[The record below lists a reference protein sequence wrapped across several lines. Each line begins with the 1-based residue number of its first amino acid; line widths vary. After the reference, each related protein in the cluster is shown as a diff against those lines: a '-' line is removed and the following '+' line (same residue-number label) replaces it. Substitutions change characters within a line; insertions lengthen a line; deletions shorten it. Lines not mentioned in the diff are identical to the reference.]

1 MVCVGGS
8 VAVSSVLA
16 GAPVYTAEAVRYG
29 AACLLLVALARLT
42 GRRVTWPRKT
52 EWLWLSG
59 IAVTGLVVFNLALVE
74 GSRHAEP
81 AVLGVAVACVPAVLA
96 LAGPLLEGSRP
107 RAAAVA
113 AALVVTAGAGL
124 VQGLGRTDA
133 IGVAWAVAV
142 FGCEAAFTLLAIPV
156 LGRHGPWGV
165 SVHATW
171 LATVMFGVLGAINEG
186 PLAVTKLDRADWLA
200 VGYLAVAVTAAA
212 FVLWYSSVR
221 RLGASRA
228 GLLTGIA
235 PVAAA
240 VSGVLLGG
248 RRPGRWSGPAS
259 RSSRPAWPSASGRG
273 GPNQNVLPARRRSL
287 AGLPGPGPRRPVR
300 RGHHRRH
307 RPGHGSPDHQGQ
319 ATAGRR
325 PGVRVSRNPGLAAR
339 LRPDGPEADSVPL
352 RGRVAAAP
360 VPHPGQPA
368 AAAPAG
374 RPGQRGLAGLRRPG
388 RRPRRGPGRLAARG
402 EVRVRPRGLPHVRRR
417 GRAPRPR
424 RGDLRR
430 PGRAG
435 ARPPLDQPAERP
447 VRGLARHQHR
457 PDRGRGPARRR
468 GHDHPR
474 THRNPG
480 RRDRQ
485 NLDGHAPDRRPHPR
499 RPPLHPGASMI
510 PNDL

>member
-29 AACLLLVALARLT
+29 VACLLLVALARLT
-42 GRRVTWPRKT
+42 GRRLTWPRKA

-96 LAGPLLEGSRP
+96 LAGPLLEGTRP
-107 RAAAVA
+107 HTAAVA

-171 LATVMFGVLGAINEG
+171 LATVMFAVLGIVHEG
-186 PLAVTKLDRADWLA
+186 PAAVTKLTRADWLA

-248 RRPGRWSGPAS
+248 PAPRPLVWAGIAVVAA
-259 RSSRPAWPSASGRG
+259 AWPSASGRG
-273 GPNQNVLPARRRSL
+273 ERYVLPARRRSL

-300 RGHHRRH
+300 RGHHRRRAPARTTRSP
-307 RPGHGSPDHQGQ
+307 RPGPGWPTARSQSSP
-319 ATAGRR
+319 RSR
-325 PGVRVSRNPGLAAR
+325 PGGAPSPGWA
-339 LRPDGPEADSVPL
+339 
-352 RGRVAAAP
+352 
-360 VPHPGQPA
+360 
-368 AAAPAG
+368 
-374 RPGQRGLAGLRRPG
+374 
-388 RRPRRGPGRLAARG
+388 
-402 EVRVRPRGLPHVRRR
+402 
-417 GRAPRPR
+417 
-424 RGDLRR
+424 
-430 PGRAG
+430 
-435 ARPPLDQPAERP
+435 
-447 VRGLARHQHR
+447 
-457 PDRGRGPARRR
+457 
-468 GHDHPR
+468 
-474 THRNPG
+474 
-480 RRDRQ
+480 
-485 NLDGHAPDRRPHPR
+485 
-499 RPPLHPGASMI
+499 
-510 PNDL
+510 